1 MPKIVSRHYYNEFDP
16 HAAQW
21 LRNLMEMELIPFGE
35 VDERSILD
43 VTPNDLKGYTQCH
56 FFAGIGGWAY
66 ALKLAG
72 WPEDR
77 PVWTG
82 SCPCQPF
89 STAGKQEGVNDERHI
104 WPEMFRLVRERKPV
118 VVFGEQVESAV
129 GHGWFDGV
137 FADLEGENYACGAA
151 VLGAHSVGAPH
162 IRQRLYWVADSKSV
176 NRRGF
181 GNDTRNGA
189 QRNGGNVPDENRSL
203 YWTEHASRDGRDERR
218 SESNGRSVAG
228 RCGNY
233 RMADPSIGDAFSKGL
248 QRSGIDRFQSKN
260 RRNRGIAEFSEF
272 PTNWN
277 DCEFVPCED
286 GKSRRVES
294 GLSCLVDGV
303 PFRLADGRTGEGSS
317 RVQILK
323 GLGNA
328 IVPQVAA
335 QFVMAFLDSQ
345 GR

>member
-118 VVFGEQVESAV
+118 VVFGEQVEGAV
-129 GHGWFDGV
+129 GHGWLDGV

-162 IRQRLYWVADSKSV
+162 IRQRLYWMADSSSKGRCWGGSLGIGRCPEFRGSSSV
-176 NRRGF
+176 SR
-181 GNDTRNGA
+181 
-189 QRNGGNVPDENRSL
+189 V
-203 YWTEHASRDGRDERR
+203 EHASRDGRDERR
-218 SESNGRSVAG
+218 SESNGRSVASIERWEG
-228 RCGNY
+228 FREFGNNH
-233 RMADPSIGDAFSKGL
+233 DPQGWEDS
-248 QRSGIDRFQSKN
+248 QRYP
-260 RRNRGIAEFSEF
+260 SETCF
-272 PTNWN
+272 WS

-303 PFRLADGRTGEGSS
+303 PFRLADGRARKGTT

-328 IVPQVAA
+328 IVPQVVA

>member
-56 FFAGIGGWAY
+56 FFAGIGGWVY

-118 VVFGEQVESAV
+118 VVFGEQVESAI
-129 GHGWFDGV
+129 GHGWLDGV

-181 GNDTRNGA
+181 G
-189 QRNGGNVPDENRSL
+189 GG
-203 YWTEHASRDGRDERR
+203 
-218 SESNGRSVAG
+218 VAG
-228 RCGNY
+228 RCGDC
-233 RMADPSIGDAFSKGL
+233 RVGD
-248 QRSGIDRFQSKN
+248 SGIERWEGF
-260 RRNRGIAEFSEF
+260 REFGNKHDPQGWEDSQRYPSETCF
-272 PTNWN
+272 WG

-286 GKSRRVES
+286 GKSRRIES

-323 GLGNA
+323 GFGNA

-335 QFVMAFLDSQ
+335 QFIMAFLDSQ

>member
-118 VVFGEQVESAV
+118 VVFGEQVEGAV
-129 GHGWFDGV
+129 GHGWLDGV
-137 FADLEGENYACGAA
+137 FTDLEGENYSCGAA
-151 VLGAHSVGAPH
+151 VLGSHSVGAPH
-162 IRQRLYWVADSKSV
+162 IRQRLYWMADSSSKGRCWGGSLGIGGCPEFRGSSSV
-176 NRRGF
+176 SR
-181 GNDTRNGA
+181 
-189 QRNGGNVPDENRSL
+189 V
-203 YWTEHASRDGRDERR
+203 EHASRDGRYERR
-218 SESNGRSVAG
+218 SESNGRGVAG
-228 RCGNY
+228 RCSDY
-233 RMADPSIGDAFSKGL
+233 RVADPSSGDAFSKGL
-248 QRSGIDRFQSKN
+248 QRGGIDRFQSKN
-260 RRNRGIAEFSEF
+260 RRNRGIAGFSEF

-303 PFRLADGRTGEGSS
+303 PFRLADGRARKGTT